1 MVLIIDDGMSYSM
14 KFTNISSVCAIL
26 QIDITSSTKPS
37 TAQVTQWAQEV
48 EDGMMERNLSISS
61 TDALTKFD
69 VLPTNTYD
77 RGTVAWVYAG
87 LPSDSDGK
95 IIVPPFVPIVEVL
108 SGTLSRNK
116 STLSETAD
124 WEILT
129 EGPGDD
135 SDYVILRRR
144 TRNNKYYGYAIYFYG
159 DVPYSGRDR
168 VRGTWTF
175 GYNVDAQ
182 ILQEYATLKV
192 CEKVILARLM
202 SGQPGNVA
210 TYTAGNDLNSY
221 VNTQFET
228 QLQYIKDRITEL
240 EKNHFPRQQIPV
252 ALL

>member
-1 MVLIIDDGMSYSM
+1 MSYSTR
-14 KFTNISSVCAIL
+14 FTSEILVEGLL
-26 QIDITSSTKPS
+26 QIDITSSTKP
-37 TAQVTQWAQEV
+37 TTTQVLNWIQEV
-48 EDGMMERNLSISS
+48 EDGMMERNLAIAS

-69 VLPTNTYD
+69 VMPTNSYD

-95 IIVPPFVPIVEVL
+95 VVVPPFVPIVEIF
-108 SGTLSRNK
+108 SGTLSRNN
-116 STLSETAD
+116 SSLTETAD
-124 WEILT
+124 WDVLS
-129 EGPGDD
+129 EGPGND

-168 VRGTWTF
+168 VRGTWSY
-175 GYNVDAQ
+175 GYNVDTQ

-202 SGQPGNVA
+202 SGQPSNVA

-228 QLQYIKDRITEL
+228 QLQYIKDRIIEI
-240 EKNHFPRQQIPV
+240 EKLHFPRQQIPV